1 MISSFPQDSLSL
13 FLVLTIIQSGF
24 LAAAYRQ
31 PRAGDGHALRLP
43 A

>member
-13 FLVLTIIQSGF
+13 FMVLTIFPSGF

-31 PRAGDGHALRLP
+31 PRASDGHALCLT